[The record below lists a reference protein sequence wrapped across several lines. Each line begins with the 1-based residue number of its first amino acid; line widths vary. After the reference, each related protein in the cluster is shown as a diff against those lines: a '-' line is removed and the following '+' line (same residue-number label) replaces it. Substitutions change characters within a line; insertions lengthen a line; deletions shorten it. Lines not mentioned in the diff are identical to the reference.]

1 MLEKFINVTI
11 KPVLII
17 GGAGTALA
25 GANAFLPQWAT
36 ENVQGIAWMQDYTI
50 FVQHWGMMVCLMGV
64 FMIGAA
70 FKESWRYPIML
81 YSLIEKAFMVYLVI
95 TNVSLV
101 YSDGFYIPAAMD
113 SFITIYSILYFI
125 SLKSEKS
132 NLHT

>member
-36 ENVQGIAWMQDYTI
+36 ENVQGIDWIQDYTI

-70 FKESWRYPIML
+70 FRESWRYTIML

-113 SFITIYSILYFI
+113 SFITVYSILYFVALRNKA
-125 SLKSEKS
+125 SA
-132 NLHT
+132 